1 MKRYKYNILN
11 LDCANC
17 AREIEE
23 GLNADERFNN
33 AVVNFNTSK
42 IFFESDSE
50 ISLKEINDIVKA
62 IEPEADVTEET
73 EISNKKEYSLV
84 TLILGIVLGL
94 VATYVK
100 ALPQSV
106 ALICMILSYVLLLY
120 KHAINAV
127 KVLIKNKTV
136 NENALI
142 VISAV
147 GAFAI
152 GESFDGM
159 MVVALYTL
167 GKILEEKAINKT
179 RNSVKDL
186 LNIKQNFANLKVGD
200 ELKTIGVED
209 IKLDDVLV
217 VKKGERV
224 PVDGV
229 VLEGNTKLDTSA
241 LTGESELVSVEVGDK
256 ILSGSINDGDVIEIK
271 ATELFENSTVSRI
284 LNLIEEATD
293 KKAVSETIVA
303 KISKVYTPL
312 IILLAVLVTVLLP
325 VLNIT
330 NFADALYRGLT
341 FLVISCP
348 CAIAISVPLSYFV
361 GIGVASKNNVLI
373 KGSNYLDNLMH
384 LKKIIFD
391 KTGTLTTGSFNVT
404 SIEIFD
410 DSYTREDIISI
421 LTKGESFSNH
431 PIAKSILKLASE
443 QVNSDDVKNY
453 QEISGKGIEYVIGNK
468 QIKVGTVK
476 ICDDCKLEASVHLNI
491 DRKHVASIIIDDGI
505 KQGTEE
511 AIKSLKKF
519 GIKTYMFTGDKKD
532 VAFEIGKKLGIDEIK
547 AEMLPQDKFTEYENV
562 AKDSPEVAFVGDGIN
577 DAPVLKRAFI
587 GISMGEIGSAAAIE
601 ASDIVV
607 MKDDLRKIPL
617 AIKIS
622 KNTNKIIKQ
631 NLIFA
636 ILVKIAIL
644 TLSVLGFAQMW
655 LAVFADTGVTLITI
669 LNTLR
674 LKKMK

>member
-1 MKRYKYNILN
+1 MKKYKYNILN

-17 AREIEE
+17 AREVEE

-42 IFFESDSE
+42 ISFESDSE

-84 TLILGIVLGL
+84 TLILGIILGL

-106 ALICMILSYVLLLY
+106 ALICMILSYVLLLC

-241 LTGESELVSVEVGDK
+241 LTGESELVSVEIGDK
-256 ILSGSINDGDVIEIK
+256 VLSGSINDGDVIEIK

-312 IILLAVLVTVLLP
+312 VILLAVLVTVLLP

-410 DSYTREDIISI
+410 DSYTREDIINI

-443 QVNSDDVKNY
+443 QVNSDDVENY

-491 DRKHVASIIIDDGI
+491 DGKHVASIIIDDGI

-511 AIKSLKKF
+511 TIKSLKKL

>member
-1 MKRYKYNILN
+1 MKKYKYNILN

-17 AREIEE
+17 AREVEE

-42 IFFESDSE
+42 ISFESDSE

-73 EISNKKEYSLV
+73 EISDKKEYSLV
-84 TLILGIVLGL
+84 TLILGIILGF

-147 GAFAI
+147 GAFSI

-241 LTGESELVSVEVGDK
+241 LTGESELVSVEIGDK
-256 ILSGSINDGDVIEIK
+256 VLSGSINDGDVIEIK

-312 IILLAVLVTVLLP
+312 VILLAVLVTVLLP

-410 DSYTREDIISI
+410 DSYTREDIINI

-443 QVNSDDVKNY
+443 QVNSDDVENY

-491 DRKHVASIIIDDGI
+491 DGKHVASIIIDDGI

-511 AIKSLKKF
+511 TIKSLKKL

>member
-1 MKRYKYNILN
+1 MKKYKYNILN

-23 GLNADERFNN
+23 ELSNNERFNN
-33 AVVNFNTSK
+33 VVVNFNTSK
-42 IFFESDSE
+42 ISFESEDE
-50 ISLKEINDIVKA
+50 ISLKELNELVKA
-62 IEPEADVTEET
+62 IEPEADIVDEVET
-73 EISNKKEYSLV
+73 VNKKEYSILTLV
-84 TLILGIVLGL
+84 LGVLIGL
-94 VATYVK
+94 VAQYIE
-100 ALPQSV
+100 LPFF
-106 ALICMILSYVLLLY
+106 LNTILMLTSYVLLLY

-127 KVLIKNKTV
+127 KVLFKNKTL

-142 VISAV
+142 VISAI

-179 RNSVKDL
+179 RDSVKDL
-186 LNIKQNFANLKVGD
+186 LDIKQDFANLKIND
-200 ELKTIGVED
+200 EIKTIDVEE
-209 IKLDDVLV
+209 IKLDDLLI
-217 VKKGERV
+217 VKKGEKV
-224 PVDGV
+224 PVDGIITS
-229 VLEGNTKLDTSA
+229 GATKLDTSA
-241 LTGESELVSVEVGDK
+241 LTGESELVSVKEGNR
-256 ILSGSINDGDVIEIK
+256 ILSGSINEGEVIELK

-284 LNLIEEATD
+284 LTLIEEATD
-293 KKAVSETIVA
+293 KKANSETMAA
-303 KISKVYTPL
+303 KISKVYTPV
-312 IILLAVLVTVLLP
+312 IILLAVVITILLP
-325 VLNIT
+325 VLGVAE
-330 NFADALYRGLT
+330 FSESLYRGLT

-361 GIGVASKNNVLI
+361 GIGMASKNNVLI

-410 DSYTREDIISI
+410 NNYTREDIIEI

-431 PIAKSILKLASE
+431 PIAKSIMKLANE
-443 QVNSDDVKNY
+443 KVNGEDVENY
-453 QEISGKGIEYVIGNK
+453 KEISGKGIEYEIDNK
-468 QIKVGTVK
+468 QIKVGTIK

-491 DRKHVASIIIDDGI
+491 DGKHVASIIIDDGI
-505 KQGTEE
+505 KEGTAE
-511 AIKSLKKF
+511 AISSLKKL

-532 VAFEIGKKLGIDEIK
+532 VALEIGKKLDIDEIK
-547 AEMLPQDKFTEYENV
+547 YEMLPQDKFSEYEKV
-562 AKDSPEVAFVGDGIN
+562 AKDDEAVAFVGDGIN

-601 ASDIVV
+601 ASDIVI
-607 MKDDLRKIPL
+607 MKDDLRKIPI

-622 KNTNKIIKQ
+622 RNTNKIIKQ

-636 ILVKIAIL
+636 ILVKIIIL
-644 TLSVLGFAQMW
+644 MLSVFGYAAMW
-655 LAVFADTGVTLITI
+655 MAVFADTGVTLITI
-669 LNTLR
+669 LNILR
-674 LKKMK
+674 LKRMK

>member
-1 MKRYKYNILN
+1 MKKYKYNILN

-17 AREIEE
+17 AREVEE

-33 AVVNFNTSK
+33 TVVNFNTSK
-42 IFFESDSE
+42 ISFESDSE

-84 TLILGIVLGL
+84 TLILGIILGL

-241 LTGESELVSVEVGDK
+241 LTGESELISVEVGDK
-256 ILSGSINDGDVIEIK
+256 VLSGSINDGDVIEIK

-312 IILLAVLVTVLLP
+312 VILLAVLVTVLLP

-410 DSYTREDIISI
+410 DSYTREDIINI

-443 QVNSDDVKNY
+443 QVNSDDVENY

-491 DRKHVASIIIDDGI
+491 DGKHVASIIIDDGI

-511 AIKSLKKF
+511 TIKSLKKL

-532 VAFEIGKKLGIDEIK
+532 VAFEIGKKLEIDEIK

-601 ASDIVV
+601 ATDIVV

>member
-23 GLNADERFNN
+23 ELNNNERFNN
-33 AVVNFNTSK
+33 VVVNFNTSK
-42 IFFESDSE
+42 ISFESE
-50 ISLKEINDIVKA
+50 ENISLKELNELVKA
-62 IEPEADVTEET
+62 VEPEADIVDEAES
-73 EISNKKEYSLV
+73 INKKEYSILTLV
-84 TLILGIVLGL
+84 LGVLIGL
-94 VATYVK
+94 VAQYIK
-100 ALPQSV
+100 LPFFLNTV
-106 ALICMILSYVLLLY
+106 LMLVSYVLLLY

-127 KVLIKNKTV
+127 KVLCKNKTL

-142 VISAV
+142 VISAI

-159 MVVALYTL
+159 MVVSLYTL

-179 RNSVKDL
+179 RDSVKDL
-186 LNIKQNFANLKVGD
+186 LDIKQNFANLKVND
-200 ELKTIGVED
+200 EIKTIDVEE
-209 IKLDDVLV
+209 IKLDDVLI
-217 VKKGERV
+217 VKKGEKV
-224 PVDGV
+224 PVDGIV
-229 VLEGNTKLDTSA
+229 TSGSTKLDTSA
-241 LTGESELVSVEVGDK
+241 LTGESELVSVAEGDK
-256 ILSGSINDGDVIEIK
+256 ILSGSINEGEVIELK

-284 LNLIEEATD
+284 LTLIEEATD
-293 KKAVSETIVA
+293 KKANSETMVA
-303 KISKVYTPL
+303 KISKVYTPV
-312 IILLAVLVTVLLP
+312 IILLAVVITILLP
-325 VLNIT
+325 VLGVAE
-330 NFADALYRGLT
+330 FSESLYRGLT

-361 GIGVASKNNVLI
+361 GIGMASKNNVLI

-410 DSYTREDIISI
+410 NNYTREDIIEI

-431 PIAKSILKLASE
+431 PIAKSIMKLANE
-443 QVNSDDVKNY
+443 KVNGEDVENY
-453 QEISGKGIEYVIGNK
+453 KEISGKGIEYEIDNK
-468 QIKVGTVK
+468 QIKVGTIK

-491 DRKHVASIIIDDGI
+491 DGKHVASIIIDDGI
-505 KQGTEE
+505 KEGTAE
-511 AIKSLKKF
+511 AISSLKKL

-532 VAFEIGKKLGIDEIK
+532 VALEIGKKLDIDEIK
-547 AEMLPQDKFTEYENV
+547 YEMLPQDKFSEYEKV
-562 AKDSPEVAFVGDGIN
+562 AKDDEAVAFVGDGIN

-601 ASDIVV
+601 ASDIVI
-607 MKDDLRKIPL
+607 MKDDLRKIPI

-622 KNTNKIIKQ
+622 RNTNKIIKQ

-636 ILVKIAIL
+636 ILVKIIIL
-644 TLSVLGFAQMW
+644 MLSVFGYAAMW
-655 LAVFADTGVTLITI
+655 MAVFADTGVTLITI

-674 LKKMK
+674 LKRMK

>member
-1 MKRYKYNILN
+1 MKKYKYNILN

-17 AREIEE
+17 AREVEE

-33 AVVNFNTSK
+33 TVVNFNTSK
-42 IFFESDSE
+42 ISFESDSE

-84 TLILGIVLGL
+84 TLILGIILGL

-241 LTGESELVSVEVGDK
+241 LTGESELISVEVGDK
-256 ILSGSINDGDVIEIK
+256 VLSGSINDGDVIEIK

-312 IILLAVLVTVLLP
+312 VILLAVLVTVLLP

-410 DSYTREDIISI
+410 DSYTREDIINI

-443 QVNSDDVKNY
+443 QVNSDDVENY

-491 DRKHVASIIIDDGI
+491 DGKHVASIIIDDGI
-505 KQGTEE
+505 KQGTEVYGHILDE
-511 AIKSLKKF
+511 DRKKNAQLIEDAF
-519 GIKTYMFTGDKKD
+519 YKKERGI
-532 VAFEIGKKLGIDEIK
+532 L
-547 AEMLPQDKFTEYENV
+547 
-562 AKDSPEVAFVGDGIN
+562 FV
-577 DAPVLKRAFI
+577 
-587 GISMGEIGSAAAIE
+587 
-601 ASDIVV
+601 
-607 MKDDLRKIPL
+607 
-617 AIKIS
+617 
-622 KNTNKIIKQ
+622 
-631 NLIFA
+631 
-636 ILVKIAIL
+636 
-644 TLSVLGFAQMW
+644 
-655 LAVFADTGVTLITI
+655 
-669 LNTLR
+669 
-674 LKKMK
+674 

>member
-1 MKRYKYNILN
+1 MKKYKYNILN

-17 AREIEE
+17 AREVEE

-33 AVVNFNTSK
+33 TVVNFNTSK
-42 IFFESDSE
+42 ISFESDSE

-84 TLILGIVLGL
+84 TLILGIILGL

-241 LTGESELVSVEVGDK
+241 LTGESELISVEVGDK
-256 ILSGSINDGDVIEIK
+256 VLSGSINDGDVIEIK

-312 IILLAVLVTVLLP
+312 VILLAVLVTVLLP

-410 DSYTREDIISI
+410 DSYTREDIINI

-443 QVNSDDVKNY
+443 QVNSDDVENY

-491 DRKHVASIIIDDGI
+491 DGKHVASIIIDDGI

-511 AIKSLKKF
+511 TIKSLKKL

>member
-1 MKRYKYNILN
+1 MKKYKYNILN

-23 GLNADERFNN
+23 ELSNNERFNN
-33 AVVNFNTSK
+33 VVVNFNTSK
-42 IFFESDSE
+42 ISFESEDE
-50 ISLKEINDIVKA
+50 ISLKELNELVKA
-62 IEPEADVTEET
+62 IEPEADIVDEVET
-73 EISNKKEYSLV
+73 VNKKEYSILTLV
-84 TLILGIVLGL
+84 LGVLIGL
-94 VATYVK
+94 VAQYIE
-100 ALPQSV
+100 LPFF
-106 ALICMILSYVLLLY
+106 LNTILMLTSYVLLLY

-127 KVLIKNKTV
+127 KVLFKNKTL

-142 VISAV
+142 VISAI

-179 RNSVKDL
+179 RDSVKDL
-186 LNIKQNFANLKVGD
+186 LDIKQDFANLKIND
-200 ELKTIGVED
+200 EIKTIDVEE
-209 IKLDDVLV
+209 IKLNDLLI
-217 VKKGERV
+217 VKKGEKV
-224 PVDGV
+224 PVDGIITS
-229 VLEGNTKLDTSA
+229 GATKLDTSA
-241 LTGESELVSVEVGDK
+241 LTGESELVGVKEGNR
-256 ILSGSINDGDVIEIK
+256 ILSGSINEGEVIELK

-284 LNLIEEATD
+284 LTLIEEATD
-293 KKAVSETIVA
+293 KKANSETMVA
-303 KISKVYTPL
+303 KISKVYTPV
-312 IILLAVLVTVLLP
+312 IILLAVVITILLP
-325 VLNIT
+325 VLGVAE
-330 NFADALYRGLT
+330 FSESLYRGLT

-361 GIGVASKNNVLI
+361 GIGMASKNNVLI

-410 DSYTREDIISI
+410 NNYTREDIIEI

-431 PIAKSILKLASE
+431 PIAKSIMKLANE
-443 QVNSDDVKNY
+443 KVNGEDVENY
-453 QEISGKGIEYVIGNK
+453 KEISGKGIEYEIDNK
-468 QIKVGTVK
+468 QIKVGTIK

-491 DRKHVASIIIDDGI
+491 DGKHVASIIIDDGI
-505 KQGTEE
+505 KEGTAE
-511 AIKSLKKF
+511 AISSLKKL

-532 VAFEIGKKLGIDEIK
+532 VALEIGKKLDIDEIK
-547 AEMLPQDKFTEYENV
+547 YEMLPQDKFSEYEKV
-562 AKDSPEVAFVGDGIN
+562 AKDDEAVAFVGDGIN

-601 ASDIVV
+601 ASDIVI
-607 MKDDLRKIPL
+607 MKDDLRKIPI

-622 KNTNKIIKQ
+622 RNTNKIIKQ

-636 ILVKIAIL
+636 ILVKIIIL
-644 TLSVLGFAQMW
+644 MLSVFGYAAMW
-655 LAVFADTGVTLITI
+655 MAVFADTGVTLITI

-674 LKKMK
+674 LKRMK

>member
-1 MKRYKYNILN
+1 MKKYKYNILN

-17 AREIEE
+17 AREVEE

-42 IFFESDSE
+42 ISFESDSE

-84 TLILGIVLGL
+84 TLILGIILGL

-241 LTGESELVSVEVGDK
+241 LTGESELVSVEIGDK
-256 ILSGSINDGDVIEIK
+256 VLSGSINDGDVIEIK

-312 IILLAVLVTVLLP
+312 VILLAVLVTVLLP

-443 QVNSDDVKNY
+443 QVNSDDVENY

-491 DRKHVASIIIDDGI
+491 DGKHVASIIIDDGI

-511 AIKSLKKF
+511 AIKSLKKL

-532 VAFEIGKKLGIDEIK
+532 VAFEIGKKLEIDEIK

>member
-1 MKRYKYNILN
+1 MKKYKYNILN

-17 AREIEE
+17 AREVEE

-42 IFFESDSE
+42 ISFESDSE

-84 TLILGIVLGL
+84 TLILGIILGL

-106 ALICMILSYVLLLY
+106 ALICMILSYVLLLC

-241 LTGESELVSVEVGDK
+241 LTGESELVSVEIGDK
-256 ILSGSINDGDVIEIK
+256 VLSGSINDGDVIEIK

-312 IILLAVLVTVLLP
+312 VILLAVLVTVLLP

-443 QVNSDDVKNY
+443 QVNSDDVENY

-491 DRKHVASIIIDDGI
+491 DGKHVASIIIDDGI

-511 AIKSLKKF
+511 AIKSLKKL

-532 VAFEIGKKLGIDEIK
+532 VAFEIGKKLEIDEIK

>member
-312 IILLAVLVTVLLP
+312 VILLAVLVTVLLP

>member
-1 MKRYKYNILN
+1 MKKYKYNILN

-23 GLNADERFNN
+23 ELNNNERFNN
-33 AVVNFNTSK
+33 VVVNFNTSK
-42 IFFESDSE
+42 ISFESEDE
-50 ISLKEINDIVKA
+50 ISLKELNELVKA
-62 IEPEADVTEET
+62 IEPEADIVDEVET
-73 EISNKKEYSLV
+73 VNKKEYSILTLV
-84 TLILGIVLGL
+84 LGVLIGL
-94 VATYVK
+94 VAQYIE
-100 ALPQSV
+100 LPFF
-106 ALICMILSYVLLLY
+106 LNTILMLTSYVLLLY

-127 KVLIKNKTV
+127 KVLFKNKTL

-142 VISAV
+142 VISAI

-179 RNSVKDL
+179 RDSVKDL
-186 LNIKQNFANLKVGD
+186 LDIKQDFANLKIND
-200 ELKTIGVED
+200 EIKTIDVEE
-209 IKLDDVLV
+209 IKLNDLLI
-217 VKKGERV
+217 VKKGEKV
-224 PVDGV
+224 PVDGIV
-229 VLEGNTKLDTSA
+229 TSGATKLDTSA
-241 LTGESELVSVEVGDK
+241 LTGESELVSVKEGNR
-256 ILSGSINDGDVIEIK
+256 ILSGSINEGEVIELK

-284 LNLIEEATD
+284 LTLIEEATD
-293 KKAVSETIVA
+293 KKANSETMVA
-303 KISKVYTPL
+303 KISKVYTPV
-312 IILLAVLVTVLLP
+312 IILLAVVITILLP
-325 VLNIT
+325 VLGVAE
-330 NFADALYRGLT
+330 FSESLYRGLT

-361 GIGVASKNNVLI
+361 GIGMASKNNVLI

-410 DSYTREDIISI
+410 NNYTREDIIEI

-431 PIAKSILKLASE
+431 PIAKSIMKLANE
-443 QVNSDDVKNY
+443 KVNGEDVENY
-453 QEISGKGIEYVIGNK
+453 KEISGKGIEYEIDNK
-468 QIKVGTVK
+468 QIKVGTIK

-491 DRKHVASIIIDDGI
+491 DGKHVASIIIDDGI
-505 KQGTEE
+505 KEGTAE
-511 AIKSLKKF
+511 AISSLKKL

-532 VAFEIGKKLGIDEIK
+532 VALEIGKKLDIDEIK
-547 AEMLPQDKFTEYENV
+547 YEMLPQDKFSEYEKV
-562 AKDSPEVAFVGDGIN
+562 AKDDEAVAFVGDGIN

-601 ASDIVV
+601 ASDIVI
-607 MKDDLRKIPL
+607 MKDDLRKIPI

-622 KNTNKIIKQ
+622 RNTNKIIKQ

-636 ILVKIAIL
+636 ILVKIIIL
-644 TLSVLGFAQMW
+644 MLSVFGYAAMW
-655 LAVFADTGVTLITI
+655 MAVFADTGVTLITI

-674 LKKMK
+674 LKRMK